1 LNQWL
6 QEDGVMVSHLLVVVD
21 GITFKHQPPTRSRNS
36 VSAVQK
42 PSSASLTV
50 PTNIESKFITQ
61 FEDRH
66 VR

>member
-1 LNQWL
+1 
-6 QEDGVMVSHLLVVVD
+6 MVSHLLVVVD
-21 GITFKHQPPTRSRNS
+21 GAILKHQPPTRSHKS

-42 PSSASLTV
+42 LSSASLIV